1 MPEKTVNEIPRDV
14 RAMFTKGND
23 ALLRDNFDY
32 AIDLLMQVLA
42 REPTFFDA
50 RKALRSAQQGK
61 SGGGGAGGFF
71 KKAWSSASSSPMV
84 AKGQLALRKDPV
96 EALAIAE
103 QVLNTD
109 PNNTGAHKIIVEAAA
124 ALEMTRTAVMSL
136 DVLVRN
142 SPKDKTLAIEFATKL
157 ADTGDV
163 KRAEKILED
172 FLRLLPNDGELA
184 QARKNVSAKRT
195 LGEGGYDKIAGG
207 EGSYRDILRNET
219 EAVQLEQENRMQ
231 KSEDVAVRLIGEYE
245 ARLQIEPQ
253 NLKLVRSLAE
263 LYTQKKQFA
272 RALELYDRVKSSD
285 MGNDPSLDRAI
296 ADTMSRRFDHEIEKL
311 DASSPDHPERAAKLN
326 AEKLA
331 FQITECQKRV
341 ERFPTD
347 LAIRF
352 EMGALYFQAGKIGEA
367 IKEFQKAQD
376 NPHKRIAAMSFLAQC
391 FAKRKLFDLAADTL
405 QDAIKEKP
413 VFDDEKKDL
422 IYNLGC
428 VFESMGKKDEAITQ
442 FKIIYKVDSSFRDVE
457 ARMEKYLSGQ

>member
-50 RKALRSAQQGK
+50 RK
-61 SGGGGAGGFF
+61 
-71 KKAWSSASSSPMV
+71 
-84 AKGQLALRKDPV
+84 DPV

-136 DVLVRN
+136 DVLVRH

-163 KRAEKILED
+163 KRAEKMLED

-367 IKEFQKAQD
+367 IKEFQKAQQ
-376 NPHKRIAAMSFLAQC
+376 NPHKRIPAMSFLAQC

>member
-219 EAVQLEQENRMQ
+219 EAVQLE
-231 KSEDVAVRLIGEYE
+231 
-245 ARLQIEPQ
+245 
-253 NLKLVRSLAE
+253 
-263 LYTQKKQFA
+263 
-272 RALELYDRVKSSD
+272 
-285 MGNDPSLDRAI
+285 
-296 ADTMSRRFDHEIEKL
+296 H
-311 DASSPDHPERAAKLN
+311 
-326 AEKLA
+326 
-331 FQITECQKRV
+331 
-341 ERFPTD
+341 
-347 LAIRF
+347 
-352 EMGALYFQAGKIGEA
+352 
-367 IKEFQKAQD
+367 
-376 NPHKRIAAMSFLAQC
+376 
-391 FAKRKLFDLAADTL
+391 
-405 QDAIKEKP
+405 
-413 VFDDEKKDL
+413 
-422 IYNLGC
+422 
-428 VFESMGKKDEAITQ
+428 
-442 FKIIYKVDSSFRDVE
+442 
-457 ARMEKYLSGQ
+457 